1 MDPGAPVAA
10 SKLQPVT
17 VTALRLANS
26 QAAVAT
32 RVRANGLELSAGM
45 SFDEWAILGHRIAR
59 VHSGSAWALGDWLLY
74 GERSFGDRYRSAVD
88 ATNLDYQTLR
98 NYAWVARSFESARR
112 REGLSFQHHAEVAAL
127 SEPEQDL
134 WLHRRRPSG
143 GLETSS
149 GGAWACTAWQ
159 GPRPANPNRSS
170 SASRSRPTRLSGG
183 VKRLRS
189 RARTSRSGCGQSR
202 TPRPRRRA
210 AWRASV

>member
-32 RVRANGLELSAGM
+32 RVRATGLELSAGM

-127 SEPEQDL
+127 SETEQDL
-134 WLHRRRPSG
+134 WLHRAETERWSRNELRRRLGVHRMARTAAGEPEPVIVRVEVPSDAAERWREAAAVARQDVAEW
-143 GLETSS
+143 L
-149 GGAWACTAWQ
+149 
-159 GPRPANPNRSS
+159 RSVADAAAE
-170 SASRSRPTRLSGG
+170 ASRR
-183 VKRLRS
+183 V
-189 RARTSRSGCGQSR
+189 
-202 TPRPRRRA
+202 A
-210 AWRASV
+210 A